1 MFAKNLIK
9 SHNVEGLSP
18 EDVYRIWLSY
28 EIEMYKYLINPTKP
42 NFKFFNSFYFSISG
56 RKLKN
61 HLTRYRH
68 YLLNPNKK
76 LHTTYEKS
84 ILKIES
90 IDKLINQKLEYFD
103 KLTNYLE
110 GYDQAKLDKAIIL
123 WKEIKI
129 ISDDIKTIITR
140 DLEK

>member
-9 SHNVEGLSP
+9 NHNVEGLSP

-28 EIEMYKYLINPTKP
+28 EIEMYKYLINPAKP

-56 RKLKN
+56 RKLKS
-61 HLTRYRH
+61 HLVKYRF

-76 LHTTYEKS
+76 LHTTFEKS
-84 ILKIES
+84 TLKINS
-90 IDKLINQKLEYFD
+90 IDKLIDQKLEYFD
-103 KLTNYLE
+103 KLYEYLE
-110 GYDQAKLDKAIIL
+110 GYDQTKLRSSIKL
-123 WKEIKI
+123 WKEIKT
-129 ISDDIKTIITR
+129 ISDDIKTIIAR